1 MDSGD
6 REAVT
11 DYQVHL
17 HRLCYGFYGLGQAV
31 MPFMDGLTS
40 EREIEIDVLINGHDI
55 HYSSPFSDLADCK
68 CFALPLTNL
77 NSQLVLLLLSQ
88 LTLR

>member
-40 EREIEIDVLINGHDI
+40 EREIEIDVLMDMIFTTAVLSLI
-55 HYSSPFSDLADCK
+55 SADCK